1 MTKSKQNQA
10 SLDQALLRAEQQLF
24 QTGSLLAVLRTAVFD
39 LEATPFGEPMDSAAW
54 SDVMAI
60 LHQNLKEVNEQL
72 APFCMNA
79 RERIREAVKSEEA
92 QS

>member
-1 MTKSKQNQA
+1 MTTKIDK
-10 SLDQALLRAEQQLF
+10 ALLEVEQQLF

-39 LEATPFGEPMDSAAW
+39 LEATPFGEPMDPAAW

-60 LHQNLKEVNEQL
+60 LHRNIKEVNEQL

-79 RERIREAVKSEEA
+79 RERIRVAAESEEA